1 MPKSK
6 EERRL
11 LDLLE
16 ERKETSKVVERF
28 SATDI
33 STIVTRKARFLPTL
47 QSKVSTYRELQ
58 ELDEKL
64 ATQYETWIEKTG
76 KTEEELEE
84 EEHEL
89 RPSYIDGL
97 LRESLDIQERVL
109 SLLREIKLKF
119 AEAEA
124 VREHL
129 SFVKTGPALTVD
141 KVTKEIHKM
150 QEKIDNVREKIEDKK
165 RNKKL
170 VATDLTVGL
179 TNLATLETRVEDGGP
194 LADLIDTFSRQDEI
208 EEEDTDILNDQR
220 SFLLELIKEVQEFIE
235 TNMEDFK
242 EKERERDRKGEDE
255 KVRLLEDSEFKRQFP
270 ALKST
275 RKKGVT
281 PWQHHDDGRVSKKG
295 DHNYREVQL
304 RLTAEDSIKNS
315 DGSLAARVLGLAC
328 PGSQTTYKPTK
339 IILLVGMTGAGKSTL
354 LDGLVN
360 FIHDVRYE
368 DEVRLRLVSLTEDE
382 RKKAANQAASQTD
395 HITVYRV
402 HWVPG
407 MKINYNVTLIDSPG
421 LGDTRGIEYD
431 RRMIKNIETVF
442 KSNAVESLNA
452 IGFVAKSGD
461 VRLTAQAKYIFE
473 SILQI
478 FGKDVEDNLI
488 SLLTFHDGG
497 QPKVVDAFKEAK
509 MTFKENIPFNS
520 QAILQSKEAG
530 PVDSKLLKHNPHLSI
545 YQDFFTSSRKLF
557 DSIKGMKTKSLQLT
571 QEVLK
576 DREQIEATIEGL
588 SLRNK
593 EHLNIKVRIE
603 QERRILEQ
611 HQADANANENTQYEV
626 DEVRMVKET
635 LPANTYVTNCLR
647 CNTTCHFPCAIPND
661 SGKRGCA
668 AMDRSGHCSV
678 CEARCHWEAHR
689 NNGYRI
695 LWLATKVKKT
705 IAQIA
710 DNYKDSL
717 QKYDGKKTL
726 IETLEATAE
735 EISDKIQD
743 NVDVITDCLTRLSEN
758 ALRQAETSSL
768 AYLQQMV
775 RAEEQEKKAGYRD
788 RVRQIK
794 EELTKA
800 ELIAKN
806 MKKKK

>member
-1 MPKSK
+1 MNYFCLLQMPKSK

-76 KTEEELEE
+76 KTEEELED

-170 VATDLTVGL
+170 LATDLTVGL

-270 ALKST
+270 ALKSI

-281 PWQHHDDGRVSKKG
+281 PWQHHDDGRASNKR

-368 DEVRLRLVSLTEDE
+368 DEVRLRLVSLTQEE
-382 RKKAANQAASQTD
+382 EKRESNQAASQTD
-395 HITVYRV
+395 HVTVYKIKWR
-402 HWVPG
+402 PG
-407 MKINYNVTLIDSPG
+407 MNIDYNITHSGATVYISGCVRRGRMQQSVGVIVT
-421 LGDTRGIEYD
+421 
-431 RRMIKNIETVF
+431 
-442 KSNAVESLNA
+442 
-452 IGFVAKSGD
+452 
-461 VRLTAQAKYIFE
+461 
-473 SILQI
+473 
-478 FGKDVEDNLI
+478 
-488 SLLTFHDGG
+488 
-497 QPKVVDAFKEAK
+497 
-509 MTFKENIPFNS
+509 
-520 QAILQSKEAG
+520 
-530 PVDSKLLKHNPHLSI
+530 
-545 YQDFFTSSRKLF
+545 
-557 DSIKGMKTKSLQLT
+557 
-571 QEVLK
+571 
-576 DREQIEATIEGL
+576 
-588 SLRNK
+588 
-593 EHLNIKVRIE
+593 
-603 QERRILEQ
+603 
-611 HQADANANENTQYEV
+611 
-626 DEVRMVKET
+626 
-635 LPANTYVTNCLR
+635 
-647 CNTTCHFPCAIPND
+647 
-661 SGKRGCA
+661 
-668 AMDRSGHCSV
+668 HC
-678 CEARCHWEAHR
+678 
-689 NNGYRI
+689 
-695 LWLATKVKKT
+695 
-705 IAQIA
+705 Q
-710 DNYKDSL
+710 
-717 QKYDGKKTL
+717 
-726 IETLEATAE
+726 
-735 EISDKIQD
+735 
-743 NVDVITDCLTRLSEN
+743 
-758 ALRQAETSSL
+758 
-768 AYLQQMV
+768 
-775 RAEEQEKKAGYRD
+775 
-788 RVRQIK
+788 
-794 EELTKA
+794 
-800 ELIAKN
+800 
-806 MKKKK
+806 